1 VSTLT
6 SVADR
11 AATEQVLLWLALG
24 LTPGLG
30 PTRARRL
37 VEHFGS
43 IAAVFRASLTEL
55 EATGLLAVSAQS
67 LATGKSLELAQE
79 EFAKTTAAGVTVI
92 SLDDTLYP
100 PRLKQIYDPP
110 LVLYVRGVDTAAH
123 RGAIAA
129 KGKTIAVFGTG
140 VDVPYP
146 KENSRLAEQIL
157 SLGGALISEFPLGT
171 LRRHRIFRFAT
182 ASSAVC
188 RWASW

>member
-100 PRLKQIYDPP
+100 PRLKQI
-110 LVLYVRGVDTAAH
+110 
-123 RGAIAA
+123 
-129 KGKTIAVFGTG
+129 
-140 VDVPYP
+140 
-146 KENSRLAEQIL
+146 
-157 SLGGALISEFPLGT
+157 
-171 LRRHRIFRFAT
+171 
-182 ASSAVC
+182 
-188 RWASW
+188 